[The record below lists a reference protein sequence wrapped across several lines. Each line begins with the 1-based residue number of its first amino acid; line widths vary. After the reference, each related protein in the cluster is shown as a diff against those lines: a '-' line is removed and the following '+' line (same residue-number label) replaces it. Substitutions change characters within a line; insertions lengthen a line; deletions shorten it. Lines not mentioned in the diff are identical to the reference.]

1 MPEIDETTKQPA
13 TSTERLRA
21 WLKSDVTVTLPGWA
35 IALGGAVA
43 LVLLLVA
50 LD

>member
-1 MPEIDETTKQPA
+1 MTQQTDDKVPSQ
-13 TSTERLRA
+13 TERLRG
-21 WLKSDVTVTLPGWA
+21 WLKSDVTVTLPGWG
-35 IALGGAVA
+35 IALGGLVA

>member
-1 MPEIDETTKQPA
+1 MPEIDDTTTQPA
-13 TSTERLRA
+13 TSTERLRT

>member
-1 MPEIDETTKQPA
+1 MTQSNDD
-13 TSTERLRA
+13 TSSSQTRRLRS

-35 IALGGAVA
+35 YALGGVVA
-43 LVLLLVA
+43 LVLLLTA